1 MIKDNFFVKKN
12 LIIFYHF
19 NLNIFVISNLILM
32 IELEFLLDKEF
43 IQLNKLLKILSL
55 VESGG
60 KGNNLI
66 SAGNVLINGK
76 VDTRK
81 RLKLRKGD
89 KIELHQTLIR
99 IC

>member
-1 MIKDNFFVKKN
+1 MQ
-12 LIIFYHF
+12 
-19 NLNIFVISNLILM
+19 
-32 IELEFLLDKEF
+32 ELEFKLDTEY
-43 IQLNKLLKILSL
+43 IELNKLLKILSL

-60 KGNNLI
+60 QANNLI
-66 SAGNVLINGK
+66 KEGFVRYNGE

-89 KIELHQTLIR
+89 KIEFAEMFIR

>member
-1 MIKDNFFVKKN
+1 MQ
-12 LIIFYHF
+12 
-19 NLNIFVISNLILM
+19 
-32 IELEFLLDKEF
+32 ELEFKLDTEY
-43 IQLNKLLKILSL
+43 IELNKLLKILSL

-60 KGNNLI
+60 QANNLI
-66 SAGNVLINGK
+66 TGGFVRYNGE

-89 KIELHQTLIR
+89 KIEFAEMFIR

>member
-1 MIKDNFFVKKN
+1 MKELKFKSDTE
-12 LIIFYHF
+12 H
-19 NLNIFVISNLILM
+19 
-32 IELEFLLDKEF
+32 IE
-43 IQLNKLLKILSL
+43 LNKLLKILSL

-60 KGNNLI
+60 QANNLI
-66 SAGNVLINGK
+66 TEGFVKYNGK

-89 KIELHQTLIR
+89 KIEFAEMFIR

>member
-1 MIKDNFFVKKN
+1 MQ
-12 LIIFYHF
+12 
-19 NLNIFVISNLILM
+19 
-32 IELEFLLDKEF
+32 ELEFKLDSEY
-43 IQLNKLLKILSL
+43 IELNKLLKILSL

-60 KGNNLI
+60 QANNLI
-66 SAGNVLINGK
+66 TEGFVKFNGE

-89 KIELHQTLIR
+89 KIEFAEMLIK

>member
-1 MIKDNFFVKKN
+1 MQ
-12 LIIFYHF
+12 
-19 NLNIFVISNLILM
+19 
-32 IELEFLLDKEF
+32 ELEFKLDTDYIE
-43 IQLNKLLKILSL
+43 LNKLLKILSL

-60 KGNNLI
+60 HANNLI
-66 SAGNVLINGK
+66 AEGFVKFNGE

-89 KIELHQTLIR
+89 NIEFAEILIR

>member
-1 MIKDNFFVKKN
+1 MQ
-12 LIIFYHF
+12 
-19 NLNIFVISNLILM
+19 
-32 IELEFLLDKEF
+32 ELEFKLDTEY
-43 IQLNKLLKILSL
+43 IELNKLIKILST

-60 KGNNLI
+60 QANNLI
-66 SAGNVLINGK
+66 TEGFVRYNGE

-89 KIELHQTLIR
+89 KIEFAEMFIR

>member
-1 MIKDNFFVKKN
+1 MQ
-12 LIIFYHF
+12 
-19 NLNIFVISNLILM
+19 
-32 IELEFLLDKEF
+32 ELEFKLDTEY
-43 IQLNKLLKILSL
+43 IELNKLLKILSL

-60 KGNNLI
+60 QANNLI
-66 SAGNVLINGK
+66 TEGFVRFNGE

-89 KIELHQTLIR
+89 NIEFAEILIR

>member
-1 MIKDNFFVKKN
+1 MQK
-12 LIIFYHF
+12 
-19 NLNIFVISNLILM
+19 
-32 IELEFLLDKEF
+32 LEFKLDAEY
-43 IQLNKLLKILSL
+43 IELNKLLKILSL

-60 KGNNLI
+60 QANNLI
-66 SAGNVLINGK
+66 TEGFVRYNGE

-89 KIELHQTLIR
+89 KIEFAEMFIR

>member
-1 MIKDNFFVKKN
+1 MQ
-12 LIIFYHF
+12 
-19 NLNIFVISNLILM
+19 
-32 IELEFLLDKEF
+32 ELEFKLNTEY
-43 IQLNKLLKILSL
+43 IELNKLLKILSL

-60 KGNNLI
+60 QANNLI
-66 SAGNVLINGK
+66 TEGFVRYNGQ

-89 KIELHQTLIR
+89 KIEFTEMLIR

>member
-1 MIKDNFFVKKN
+1 LQILSKFLKK
-12 LIIFYHF
+12 
-19 NLNIFVISNLILM
+19 
-32 IELEFLLDKEF
+32 ELEFKLYKEY
-43 IQLNKLLKILSL
+43 IERNKLLKILSL

-60 KGNNLI
+60 QANKLI
-66 SAGNVLINGK
+66 TEGFVRYYGE

-89 KIELHQTLIR
+89 KIEFAEMFIR

>member
-1 MIKDNFFVKKN
+1 MQ
-12 LIIFYHF
+12 
-19 NLNIFVISNLILM
+19 
-32 IELEFLLDKEF
+32 ELEFKLDTEY
-43 IQLNKLLKILSL
+43 IELNKLLKILSL

-60 KGNNLI
+60 QANNVI
-66 SAGNVLINGK
+66 TEGFVRYNGK

-89 KIELHQTLIR
+89 KIEFSEMFIR

>member
-1 MIKDNFFVKKN
+1 MKELKFKLDTE
-12 LIIFYHF
+12 H
-19 NLNIFVISNLILM
+19 
-32 IELEFLLDKEF
+32 IE
-43 IQLNKLLKILSL
+43 LNKLLKILSL

-60 KGNNLI
+60 QANNLI
-66 SAGNVLINGK
+66 TEGFVKYNGK

-89 KIELHQTLIR
+89 KIEFAEMFIR

>member
-1 MIKDNFFVKKN
+1 MQELDFKLDTE
-12 LIIFYHF
+12 Y
-19 NLNIFVISNLILM
+19 
-32 IELEFLLDKEF
+32 IE
-43 IQLNKLLKILSL
+43 LNKLLKILSL

-60 KGNNLI
+60 KANNMI
-66 SAGNVLINGK
+66 TEGFVRYNGE

-89 KIELHQTLIR
+89 KIEFSEMFIR

>member
-1 MIKDNFFVKKN
+1 MQELDFKLDTE
-12 LIIFYHF
+12 Y
-19 NLNIFVISNLILM
+19 
-32 IELEFLLDKEF
+32 IE
-43 IQLNKLLKILSL
+43 LNKLLKILSL

-60 KGNNLI
+60 KANNMI
-66 SAGNVLINGK
+66 TEGFVRCNGE

-89 KIELHQTLIR
+89 KIEFSEMFIR